1 MDEIRFEDFCAQ
13 HDILIHF
20 NDQLSTRIRGF
31 CYYDGFSYHVIINS
45 RFAAK
50 QQQKTF
56 FHEVIHIMENHFSCA
71 LDHQARCEQQT
82 KELVKEMMEQFS
94 DDDYRIHENI

>member
-1 MDEIRFEDFCAQ
+1 MDEIGFEDFCAQ

-31 CYYDGFSYHVIINS
+31 CYYDGAYYHVIINS
-45 RFAAK
+45 RFTIY

-56 FHEVIHIMENHFSCA
+56 FHEVIHIMENHFSCDP
-71 LDHQARCEQQT
+71 DHQDQCEQQA

-94 DDDYRIHENI
+94 DVITG